1 MAFKEPIRIR
11 KEESKMS
18 IKIRFFQKEEK
29 LDSRAIGAGVYMV
42 ELLKDDE
49 PLCSALPLY
58 IGESVHMIK
67 RCGEHLYD
75 LFQDPRYLGL
85 TSKNLSDEKLNLYFR
100 VLEYLPSNVTEEER
114 KKREKDYILK
124 HNPITQNPNSDRQIR
139 EIQNKVKVVQN
150 AMKKNWE
157 S

>member
-1 MAFKEPIRIR
+1 
-11 KEESKMS
+11 
-18 IKIRFFQKEEK
+18 
-29 LDSRAIGAGVYMV
+29 
-42 ELLKDDE
+42 
-49 PLCSALPLY
+49 
-58 IGESVHMIK
+58 MIK

-85 TSKNLSDEKLNLYFR
+85 TSKDLSDEKLNLYFR

-114 KKREKDYILK
+114 KKREKDYIVK

-150 AMKKNWE
+150 AMKKYWK